1 MLGLVHYN
9 YLLPFLF
16 PDQLGANGW
25 RDIQSSRDQGY
36 EWYEDRNPLNWLLQE
51 SQWFDKS
58 DEHPVSDKIYTRWR
72 GAGSVENSVKDFWN
86 YGIFFGIFRI
96 FFRNFRI
103 FSGFW
108 DLDWDFFLEF
118 FPLLS
123 KFFSSP
129 SDPAQASRWMN
140 WPVTGKIL
148 VGRANYHETKLI

>member
-96 FFRNFRI
+96 FFLNFSDFFGILRSWLRFLFGI
-103 FSGFW
+103 FSST
-108 DLDWDFFLEF
+108 LEVFFISF
-118 FPLLS
+118 GSCPSFPVNEL
-123 KFFSSP
+123 
-129 SDPAQASRWMN
+129 
-140 WPVTGKIL
+140 TGDRENTCWQ
-148 VGRANYHETKLI
+148 G